1 MHFIPFG
8 EGVPWPFFIS
18 KISELFFQSGH
29 YLSGLTFMIQ
39 PQQTKGGEQP
49 MTAIER
55 REAIL
60 DALCVRRQ
68 EQISNLAEEFGV
80 NERTIRRDL
89 LELGCSY
96 PIETTRGNGGGVK
109 IADWYHRDRRYLSP
123 EQADLLS
130 RLTTSVEGAD
140 LEILTGILR
149 QFAPYKN

>member
-1 MHFIPFG
+1 
-8 EGVPWPFFIS
+8 
-18 KISELFFQSGH
+18 
-29 YLSGLTFMIQ
+29 
-39 PQQTKGGEQP
+39 

-68 EQISNLAEEFGV
+68 EQVSNLAEEFGV

-123 EQADLLS
+123 EQADVLK
-130 RLTTSVEGAD
+130 RLISLAEGHD
-140 LEILTGILR
+140 LDVLNGILN
-149 QFAPYKN
+149 QFAPYKTEKG

>member
-1 MHFIPFG
+1 
-8 EGVPWPFFIS
+8 
-18 KISELFFQSGH
+18 
-29 YLSGLTFMIQ
+29 
-39 PQQTKGGEQP
+39 
-49 MTAIER
+49 MTAMER

-60 DALCVRRQ
+60 DALCVRR
-68 EQISNLAEEFGV
+68 EEKVNNLAAEFGV
-80 NERTIRRDL
+80 SESTIKRDL

-96 PIETTRGNGGGVK
+96 PIETVRGRYGGGVK
-109 IADWYHRDRRYLSP
+109 IADWYPRDRRYLSP

>member
-1 MHFIPFG
+1 
-8 EGVPWPFFIS
+8 
-18 KISELFFQSGH
+18 
-29 YLSGLTFMIQ
+29 
-39 PQQTKGGEQP
+39 

-68 EQISNLAEEFGV
+68 EQVSNLAEEFGV

-89 LELGCSY
+89 LELGYSY
-96 PIETTRGNGGGVK
+96 PIETTRGNDGGVK